1 MSKINVTSL
10 RPRSLLHWTGLP
22 VKAFLALVAR
32 VAALLPE
39 PGRGRPWALLLDN
52 RVLLAAIA
60 WRTNLTHRQL
70 ADLFGVGVATVHRIL
85 DRLTPLIGK
94 LLEPP
99 GGSRSDLW
107 VVDGT
112 LIPVEDH
119 TQTECSKNYRR
130 SVNVQFTF
138 RARDRRVIAV
148 GDAWPG
154 NRNDIV
160 VFRATMA
167 EQVAGHRLTI
177 GDGAYRSAPEV
188 ITSKTK
194 SKPFAKRRARAEHG
208 IARLKDYRVL
218 RQHRRRGDTI
228 NDTTRAVAVLHNLK
242 IDSA

>member
-1 MSKINVTSL
+1 MSKINVTGL

-32 VAALLPE
+32 VATLLPE

-85 DRLTPLIGK
+85 DRLTPLVTG

-107 VVDGT
+107 IVDGT

-119 TQTECSKNYRR
+119 TMTE
-130 SVNVQFTF
+130 
-138 RARDRRVIAV
+138 
-148 GDAWPG
+148 
-154 NRNDIV
+154 
-160 VFRATMA
+160 
-167 EQVAGHRLTI
+167 LTHL
-177 GDGAYRSAPEV
+177 GPPMTY
-188 ITSKTK
+188 
-194 SKPFAKRRARAEHG
+194 
-208 IARLKDYRVL
+208 
-218 RQHRRRGDTI
+218 
-228 NDTTRAVAVLHNLK
+228 
-242 IDSA
+242 